1 MTVKDAIASGA
12 KVDIGHQKG
21 YEFWRTRNAAES
33 LGWTQTQYNEF
44 MNSDGERMYRY
55 EEHSSDVTELREEMI
70 KYQKEQEQAGRWKE
84 TSNQEKQNNC
94 KNT

>member
-1 MTVKDAIASGA
+1 MNR
-12 KVDIGHQKG
+12 
-21 YEFWRTRNAAES
+21 YEEHYENISHRH
-33 LGWTQTQYNEF
+33 
-44 MNSDGERMYRY
+44 

>member
-1 MTVKDAIASGA
+1 MF
-12 KVDIGHQKG
+12 
-21 YEFWRTRNAAES
+21 YWRQPPWNILDFS
-33 LGWTQTQYNEF
+33 V
-44 MNSDGERMYRY
+44 
-55 EEHSSDVTELREEMI
+55 VTELREEMI